1 MITKI
6 YNKVALGVFSFLLP
20 LSSFLV
26 TSTLLV
32 TSLLVTSCA
41 DYNVT
46 DDFTA
51 EPDPAYVEPYKDLQP
66 VKTYIDRI
74 QYPNLKLGA
83 TMKVSDF
90 NKQELAHAACVT
102 NCDNV
107 SFGTTLM
114 AGSII
119 NGKGVMNFLDM
130 SDLLS
135 HVEEIGY
142 EVYGSPI
149 VANANQPDEWLALLT
164 APIEVTV
171 DYIEV
176 KAVDYST
183 IDEFTGTVEKGKAE
197 IVKYDGANALKIGT
211 ACNVRIIEGFE
222 VDPAAKYTTTF
233 WAKTDKDASYTV
245 TFSGNKVN
253 GSGADGK
260 FTLKA
265 GKLTKVVIES
275 QSAPDETEGYLKI
288 ENTRSAPIYISKVEV
303 GCYPDNHR
311 PQTEKEKSDTI
322 QYALHTW
329 CDGLMKINEG
339 RITSFDLI
347 DEAIDEKAVMDNG
360 MYDLKHSTEKIF
372 WQDILGSDN
381 YAPAVSKEASEAYTK
396 YNGDPAQLKF
406 FISETGLE
414 NQKKYESLMY
424 WINIWDAKGSKIDG
438 INAKLNLVYSE
449 DATTLKANND
459 ILENLLKN
467 LASTGKLIR
476 VSNFDIKYQN
486 ADGNNVAAK
495 DITAEQRQK
504 LADYYADVIKS
515 YMATIPKDKQAGICK
530 GNLADTSDPAGLWA
544 VDTKS
549 KDWVRTATYK
559 AFCDALSGQ

>member
-1 MITKI
+1 MLAAILTCGTTMAI
-6 YNKVALGVFSFLLP
+6 
-20 LSSFLV
+20 
-26 TSTLLV
+26 
-32 TSLLVTSCA
+32 TSC
-41 DYNVT
+41 T
-46 DDFTA
+46 DKDNAVPSTPDA
-51 EPDPAYVEPYKDLQP
+51 EE
-66 VKTYIDRI
+66 T
-74 QYPNLKLGA
+74 
-83 TMKVSDF
+83 
-90 NKQELAHAACVT
+90 
-102 NCDNV
+102 
-107 SFGTTLM
+107 
-114 AGSII
+114 
-119 NGKGVMNFLDM
+119 
-130 SDLLS
+130 
-135 HVEEIGY
+135 
-142 EVYGSPI
+142 
-149 VANANQPDEWLALLT
+149 
-164 APIEVTV
+164 
-171 DYIEV
+171 V

-222 VDPAAKYTTTF
+222 VDPGAKYTTTF
-233 WAKTDKDASYTV
+233 WAKVDKDASYTV

-275 QSAPDETEGYLKI
+275 QSAPDETEGYLRI

-360 MYDLKHSTEKIF
+360 KYDLKHSTEKIY

-381 YAPAVSKEASEAYTK
+381 YAPAVSKEASEAYVK

-424 WINIWDAKGSKIDG
+424 WINIWDAKGAKIDG

-449 DATTLKANND
+449 DAATLKANND

-530 GNLADTSDPAGLWA
+530 GNLADTSDPVGLWA

-559 AFCDALSGQ
+559 AFCEGLTAK